1 MKDVMVLQEKY
12 LIFFLSTI
20 RFIQYGGMSQQI
32 DKSIINKIHQL
43 VRDGMRNIKEM
54 ERALGV
60 YVKTELFDA
69 ERSPPGNSTRFYPE
83 GRGICN
89 HMYNA
94 APKLCMSKID

>member
-1 MKDVMVLQEKY
+1 MW
-12 LIFFLSTI
+12 
-20 RFIQYGGMSQQI
+20 QQI

-54 ERALGV
+54 ERALGA

-69 ERSPPGNSTRFYPE
+69 EQSPPGNSTRFYLE

>member
-1 MKDVMVLQEKY
+1 MEDVVVLQEKY
-12 LIFFLSTI
+12 LIFFWSTI

-43 VRDGMRNIKEM
+43 VRDGMRNTKEM

-69 ERSPPGNSTRFYPE
+69 EQSPPGKSTGFYLE

-94 APKLCMSKID
+94 APKLCMSKVD